1 MDIEMTS
8 SDVSDY
14 DDSDISN
21 NEAKDDLSLQDKKT
35 VCIYNSVE
43 EAEHYLLSVNEPS
56 KISSKSDIYICDSVK
71 EANQCLHNY
80 EIDNT
85 VRFAAFS
92 TPKDFGSTDI
102 FSHKHKVLWETSPEF
117 FNTPYVVLS
126 SKRFD
131 CHHGVDRNSNAK
143 QKYIDAKENQKK
155 FDHWYR
161 GEYVIIQDTK
171 KFECPAKVNIKEI
184 VYFTSLKSELLS
196 QKIDHRLSTKISEFV
211 KQGVSNVCEMKR
223 LLKIM
228 VSDMFGKKDLPPS
241 NNRRFYPRNNI
252 IRTHIVIERQ
262 KLRFS
267 NIDQDCLEN
276 KINEWKVSDAT
287 VKIHY
292 HPKRSHS
299 KDELLFVYQAGW
311 QKKLL
316 NKYGNEMVFLDA
328 TYKTTRYSLPLFF
341 LVVKTNVDFQI
352 VATFVS
358 ESETFDT
365 IKKALNVIKS
375 WNLDFQPLYC
385 MTDYCNEEIR
395 ALESVFFGCEVFI
408 CDFHREQAW
417 DRWIKKTSNGC
428 FSKKEDILKLLR
440 CIAWSRSCEEE
451 VDAIKALEL
460 SDFWCQDG
468 FSKLKHYVEM
478 YWMPIKKRWIWWYR
492 QNRLLINCNTN
503 NGVERQ
509 NESFKY
515 CYLKKYNN
523 SSLTGML
530 TLLIEEFF
538 TDKLESYTDA
548 NFKMDARYR
557 RYGCWVPKYLY
568 NRPRSLVKHCLLR
581 KSTADY
587 MDLNTVVMMKH
598 GIFTV
603 SSTIDSSTKYFVH
616 FGDENI
622 MPKCTCYD
630 WISTGYPCKHFFA
643 IFKKYPA
650 WSWNTLSKLYVN
662 SPFLN
667 LDEDNYDI
675 FHEKKPFNFSKLLSP
690 LKESSLSLKKNTT
703 VEDQNDICKKH
714 IPIYSGVDVRE
725 MLNTIKNLSFEFE
738 ANSDEL
744 VMLHKTLSTL
754 IDKLNKGRVR
764 ESGIPVTQTNNKLSK
779 KHISIPVR
787 KPIKAQTKRVG
798 SQKEKTSNASKVFIV
813 AESYLVD
820 SIEHKIV
827 DEPVNKERFVV
838 DHEIVISHNNDEH
851 LVEKLVL
858 LPQTKLSSDDMND
871 ITTHQM
877 LSDNVIHSV
886 QKMITGVSGLQDPVL
901 GQNLS
906 FCVVKGSF
914 VQVLHD
920 GDVHWLT
927 ISTFGCSEGEV
938 FLLDSMFKGKIKNY
952 VVRQICAI
960 MQCTKDS
967 LKVRVLPVQQ
977 QTNGVDCG
985 LFALAF
991 AQHIACTGSN
1001 PHYISFENDEMR
1013 NHLFKSVIENH
1024 LNEFPK
1030 TGKLTRFCKEKE
1042 FNFTLYCVCRQIW
1055 MASDKVV
1062 KDNCVCHC
1070 FISLPTVE
1078 TWF

>member
-1 MDIEMTS
+1 MTS

-21 NEAKDDLSLQDKKT
+21 NEAKDDLSLQDKET

-43 EAEHYLLSVNEPS
+43 EAEHYLLSVNEPT

-171 KFECPAKVNIKEI
+171 KFECPAKVNMKEI
-184 VYFTSLKSELLS
+184 VYFTSLKVVNMTNYYKNQVSRDIRNSLMKHNTFVFCRKIKVEIECLLCHRNHPLGKSELLS

-316 NKYGNEMVFLDA
+316 NKYG
-328 TYKTTRYSLPLFF
+328 
-341 LVVKTNVDFQI
+341 
-352 VATFVS
+352 
-358 ESETFDT
+358 
-365 IKKALNVIKS
+365 
-375 WNLDFQPLYC
+375 
-385 MTDYCNEEIR
+385 
-395 ALESVFFGCEVFI
+395 CEVFI

-515 CYLKKYNN
+515 CYLKKYSN

-557 RYGCWVPKYLY
+557 RYGCWVSKYLF

-675 FHEKKPFNFSKLLSP
+675 FHEKKPFNFSKSLSP
-690 LKESSLSLKKNTT
+690 LKESSLSLKKKTT
-703 VEDQNDICKKH
+703 IEDQNDICKKH
-714 IPIYSGVDVRE
+714 VPIYSGVDVRE
-725 MLNTIKNLSFEFE
+725 MLNT
-738 ANSDEL
+738 
-744 VMLHKTLSTL
+744 
-754 IDKLNKGRVR
+754 
-764 ESGIPVTQTNNKLSK
+764 
-779 KHISIPVR
+779 
-787 KPIKAQTKRVG
+787 
-798 SQKEKTSNASKVFIV
+798 
-813 AESYLVD
+813 YLY
-820 SIEHKIV
+820 I
-827 DEPVNKERFVV
+827 
-838 DHEIVISHNNDEH
+838 
-851 LVEKLVL
+851 
-858 LPQTKLSSDDMND
+858 
-871 ITTHQM
+871 
-877 LSDNVIHSV
+877 
-886 QKMITGVSGLQDPVL
+886 
-901 GQNLS
+901 
-906 FCVVKGSF
+906 
-914 VQVLHD
+914 
-920 GDVHWLT
+920 LT
-927 ISTFGCSEGEV
+927 IYLILRT
-938 FLLDSMFKGKIKNY
+938 Y
-952 VVRQICAI
+952 
-960 MQCTKDS
+960 
-967 LKVRVLPVQQ
+967 
-977 QTNGVDCG
+977 
-985 LFALAF
+985 
-991 AQHIACTGSN
+991 
-1001 PHYISFENDEMR
+1001 
-1013 NHLFKSVIENH
+1013 H
-1024 LNEFPK
+1024 LN
-1030 TGKLTRFCKEKE
+1030 LRQ
-1042 FNFTLYCVCRQIW
+1042 TL
-1055 MASDKVV
+1055 M
-1062 KDNCVCHC
+1062 N
-1070 FISLPTVE
+1070 
-1078 TWF
+1078 